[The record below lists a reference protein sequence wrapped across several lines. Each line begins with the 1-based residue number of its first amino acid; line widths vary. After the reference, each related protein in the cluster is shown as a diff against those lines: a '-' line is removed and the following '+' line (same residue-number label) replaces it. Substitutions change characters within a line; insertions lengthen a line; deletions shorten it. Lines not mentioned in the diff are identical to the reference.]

1 MTSQHLYFL
10 AFTWL
15 ASFYASGNTVWF
27 ALQTDDQQ
35 RTLHESLNRIEKAI
49 RITSWITVNYIII
62 TVLLQYLVHKEIQK
76 AVSFKLHQ
84 SMSYDI
90 MMSKVPTLNICFSR
104 RNPRVDF
111 QNLWSCRFMNVVIIP
126 AFVWLQV
133 VIIIWFTGM
142 CRRGGHVQH
151 TQGNRK
157 RLLGRSYLGHL
168 DFLQN
173 NNSSVSYKYLPTYF
187 RPWFNSCMINI
198 SAFKHPRRIHSKQC
212 HFVEVSLLT
221 NREAQR
227 FYILRD
233 ACHSK
238 YVPSYW
244 ACQVGLCS
252 SSIVPM
258 LSLFWLNA
266 DNIPL

>member
-111 QNLWSCRFMNVVIIP
+111 QNL
-126 AFVWLQV
+126 
-133 VIIIWFTGM
+133 
-142 CRRGGHVQH
+142 
-151 TQGNRK
+151 
-157 RLLGRSYLGHL
+157 
-168 DFLQN
+168 
-173 NNSSVSYKYLPTYF
+173 
-187 RPWFNSCMINI
+187 
-198 SAFKHPRRIHSKQC
+198 
-212 HFVEVSLLT
+212 
-221 NREAQR
+221 
-227 FYILRD
+227 
-233 ACHSK
+233 
-238 YVPSYW
+238 
-244 ACQVGLCS
+244 
-252 SSIVPM
+252 
-258 LSLFWLNA
+258 
-266 DNIPL
+266 